1 MNLCALPIFFEL
13 NLNKESQTTND
24 NNDENDDNNPYKDK
38 FPSKNRN
45 TVWLTYILQVHWGNG
60 SEIDGC

>member
-45 TVWLTYILQVHWGNG
+45 TV
-60 SEIDGC
+60 

>member
-45 TVWLTYILQVHWGNG
+45 MTNLRFASSLGEWIR
-60 SEIDGC
+60 D

>member
-38 FPSKNRN
+38 SLLKIEI
-45 TVWLTYILQVHWGNG
+45 WLTYILQVHWGNG